1 MLKYTM
7 MLKHFMIFC
16 LFLFSFNS
24 HADEF
29 NVDDNRDIITYKSFC
44 VEEGAIL
51 AVAYGLTKSKKEADK
66 IFWKLSLE
74 GRCYYSSFI
83 LSGEVLEETYKFN
96 DFAGRSI
103 GVIKINMGE
112 NNIGYV
118 LIIYPTLGV

>member
-1 MLKYTM
+1 MLKYFT
-7 MLKHFMIFC
+7 IFY
-16 LFLFSFNS
+16 LFLFSLNS
-24 HADEF
+24 YANEF
-29 NVDDNRDIITYKSFC
+29 DVNNNRDIIIYKSFC
-44 VEEGAIL
+44 LEEEAIL

-74 GRCYYSSFI
+74 ERCYYSSFI
-83 LSGEVLEETYKFN
+83 LSGKVLEETYKFN

>member
-1 MLKYTM
+1 MIKYFT
-7 MLKHFMIFC
+7 IFH
-16 LFLFSFNS
+16 LFLFSLNS
-24 HADEF
+24 YANEF
-29 NVDDNRDIITYKSFC
+29 DVDNNRDIITYKSFC
-44 VEEGAIL
+44 TEEEAIL

-83 LSGEVLEETYKFN
+83 LSSKVLEETYKFN
-96 DFAGRSI
+96 DFVGRPI